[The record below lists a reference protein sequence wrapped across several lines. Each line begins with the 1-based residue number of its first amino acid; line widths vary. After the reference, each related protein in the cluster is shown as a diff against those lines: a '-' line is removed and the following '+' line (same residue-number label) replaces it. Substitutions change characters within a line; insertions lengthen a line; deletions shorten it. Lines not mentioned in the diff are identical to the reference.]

1 MFHLISLRKLFMKID
16 TKKIYF
22 MLLINCKQ
30 KLLYFSQKLLSLCRR
45 NIDCVPKAALLFIVR
60 LWKTVRLIVALP
72 TL

>member
-1 MFHLISLRKLFMKID
+1 MISLRKLFMKID

-22 MLLINCKQ
+22 MLLVNCKQ
-30 KLLYFSQKLLSLCRR
+30 KLLYFSQKLFSLSRK
-45 NIDCVPKAALLFIVR
+45 NIDCVPKAELLFIVR

>member
-1 MFHLISLRKLFMKID
+1 
-16 TKKIYF
+16 

-45 NIDCVPKAALLFIVR
+45 NIDYVPKAALLFIVR